1 MLFAGINL
9 EDIEPVVV
17 SYVTKGE
24 TEGIWEEDGWG
35 FYDVIGLIADNE
47 AVFGDPEN
55 NMIQTDIPSTH
66 PNFDGILELLLKHAD
81 VVFDKNGKEIEKS
94 DFSEHVDQLESCF
107 VAIGEC
113 SPD

>member
-35 FYDVIGLIADNE
+35 FYDVIGW
-47 AVFGDPEN
+47 
-55 NMIQTDIPSTH
+55 
-66 PNFDGILELLLKHAD
+66 LL
-81 VVFDKNGKEIEKS
+81 S
-94 DFSEHVDQLESCF
+94 
-107 VAIGEC
+107 
-113 SPD
+113 